1 MSLVKLVLG
10 KTTLIDIIL
19 GLLKP
24 DSGNLMIDGVKVD
37 KSNIS
42 DWQKNIGYV
51 PQDII
56 LNDAP
61 IIENIAYGVPKDQI
75 DIKKAISCSKTCST
89 S

>member
-1 MSLVKLVLG
+1 
-10 KTTLIDIIL
+10 
-19 GLLKP
+19 
-24 DSGNLMIDGVKVD
+24 MIDGVKVD

-61 IIENIAYGVPKDQI
+61 IIENIAYGVPK
-75 DIKKAISCSKTCST
+75 IK
-89 S
+89 